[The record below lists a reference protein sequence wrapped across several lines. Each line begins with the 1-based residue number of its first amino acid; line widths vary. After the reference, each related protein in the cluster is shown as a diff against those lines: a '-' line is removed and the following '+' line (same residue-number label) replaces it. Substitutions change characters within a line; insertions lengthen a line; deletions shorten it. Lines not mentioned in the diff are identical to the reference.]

1 MERLNFLAID
11 STSSSLKIA
20 IQIDD
25 EVSFFE
31 QTEKS
36 MNHLERLIPLID
48 KGIKHIGK
56 NKRALN
62 CVCVCE
68 GPGSFTGI
76 RVGIATAQ
84 GIAFAGKIPCFGFSV
99 FDVYNYLYRDKNESI
114 IVPIIDA
121 KKHRFY
127 TTFLHSND
135 FSHYDL
141 SAEDIIEKIKGLN
154 KPPIF
159 VGPDYFMIQDKLID
173 CGVKPTVEYP
183 QGFSAK
189 EMLEAVTFL
198 IRQNKI
204 TTPEPVYLRKSEAE
218 IALEEKLLKIS
229 E

>member
-1 MERLNFLAID
+1 MERLNSLVID

-25 EVSFFE
+25 EVNFFE

-48 KGIKHIGK
+48 KGIKSIGK
-56 NKRALN
+56 DKSALN
-62 CVCVCE
+62 CICVCE
-68 GPGSFTGI
+68 GPGAFTGI
-76 RVGIATAQ
+76 RVGIATAL

-99 FDVYNYLYRDKNESI
+99 FDIYNYLFQDRKESI
-114 IVPIIDA
+114 IIPIIDA

-127 TTFLHSND
+127 TTFLHSGD
-135 FSHYDL
+135 FSFYDL
-141 SAEDIIEKIKGLN
+141 SAEDIIKKIKEMN
-154 KPPIF
+154 KKSIF

-173 CGVKPTVEYP
+173 CGIKSTIEYP

-189 EMLEAVTFL
+189 EMLEAVTSL
-198 IRQNKI
+198 IYQKNM

-218 IALEEKLLKIS
+218 IALEEKLLKL
-229 E
+229 